1 MFFTIFSAKKFR
13 WLGQIFCRIW
23 QTGQHSNLLVILLAS
38 QVLNAQVTFWSEE
51 QKMSKRSIILFFKIK
66 KPSVQRNVH
75 NFENNFT
82 LVEVLKEF
90 RSFYLFQRR
99 HSLLLIIDYKLTL
112 KGSYLLDIPY
122 LERYRSKLVH
132 FLYTITYKELSK
144 WL

>member
-1 MFFTIFSAKKFR
+1 MLNIFNEFCIFVLFCCLNTNMKSLSNFWMFFTIFSAKKFR

-51 QKMSKRSIILFFKIK
+51 QKMSKRSINLFFKIK

-82 LVEVLKEF
+82 LVEVLKGF
-90 RSFYLFQRR
+90 RSIL
-99 HSLLLIIDYKLTL
+99 
-112 KGSYLLDIPY
+112 PV
-122 LERYRSKLVH
+122 SKETFTALN
-132 FLYTITYKELSK
+132 Y